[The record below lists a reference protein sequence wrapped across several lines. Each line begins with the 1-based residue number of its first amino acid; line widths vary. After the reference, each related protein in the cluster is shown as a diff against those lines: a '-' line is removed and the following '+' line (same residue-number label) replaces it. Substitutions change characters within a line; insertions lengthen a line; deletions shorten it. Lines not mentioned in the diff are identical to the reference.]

1 MQSDWFKQ
9 IKQPSDETTQ
19 EYLPRH
25 PFKIIIPF
33 LILALLCCLWALL
46 ASHLGALMKAS
57 FLLVVPFIIG
67 ALIVYIQNYRKAV
80 SFIQSF
86 KVIIIFL
93 VLIFD
98 IPRLN

>member
-1 MQSDWFKQ
+1 MQPDWFKQ

-25 PFKIIIPF
+25 PFKIILPF

-57 FLLVVPFIIG
+57 FFTCSSLYYWRTDCIYPELPKDCFI
-67 ALIVYIQNYRKAV
+67 YTK
-80 SFIQSF
+80 F
-86 KVIIIFL
+86 
-93 VLIFD
+93 
-98 IPRLN
+98 